1 MSPIYNALSKLRL
14 TSRSYS
20 FKFLFVAFFGIH
32 IPLIG
37 LVIAFAFNLSDVPVW
52 KVLVVTLVLTLVAT
66 GITLFILKSLLS
78 PLHVARE
85 ALDGYIANR
94 TVPDLPIHFEDE
106 AGVVLRN
113 VQLTINRLEESL
125 SQQKDLN
132 ALITHDMRSP
142 ISSVLGVVN
151 MIRMETDRN
160 RVLESCDMLEA
171 EMKKQMNYLDD
182 ILDMLHQEQMLFQ
195 NYQLEKKEIGEI
207 VSSAIDSIEM
217 RAKEKEI
224 IIEKSLQPSL
234 MQAVQPSLFHE
245 VILNL
250 LSNAIKFS
258 PRGGRVT
265 VSAFRLQ
272 NGQIAISVKDR
283 GIGFSPELS
292 ESFFERFS
300 KMGRKGTEGEKTTGM
315 GLYLSRK
322 IIEQQ
327 GGKLVASSE
336 GEGKGS
342 RFEIIFS

>member
-1 MSPIYNALSKLRL
+1 MSPIYRFLSRLKL
-14 TSRSYS
+14 TSSSYS

-37 LVIAFAFNLSDVPVW
+37 LLITFAFNIHEFSVSSVI
-52 KVLVVTLVLTLVAT
+52 LVALGLTLVAS
-66 GITLFILKSLLS
+66 GITLYILKSLLS
-78 PLHVARE
+78 PLHVARQ
-85 ALDGYIANR
+85 ALDNYLESR
-94 TVPDLPIHFEDE
+94 TVPNLPMDFPDE

-113 VQLTINRLEESL
+113 VQQTINRLEESL

-142 ISSVLGVVN
+142 ISSVIGVVQ

-160 RVLESCDMLEA
+160 KVLEACDMLET
-171 EMKKQMNYLDD
+171 EMNKQTTYLDD

-195 NYQLEKKEIGEI
+195 TYKLELKEIGPIIE
-207 VSSAIDSIEM
+207 SAIQSVEV
-217 RAKEKEI
+217 RANAKEI
-224 IIEKSLQPSL
+224 IIEKSIEPGLILP
-234 MQAVQPSLFHE
+234 VQSSLFNE

-258 PRGGRVT
+258 NRGGRVT
-265 VSAFRLQ
+265 VAAFKLQ

-283 GIGFSPELS
+283 GLGFDPENS
-292 ESFFERFS
+292 ETFFERFS
-300 KMGRKGTEGEKTTGM
+300 KFGRKGTEGEKTTGM

-327 GGKLVASSE
+327 GGKLRASSE
-336 GEGKGS
+336 GPNMGS